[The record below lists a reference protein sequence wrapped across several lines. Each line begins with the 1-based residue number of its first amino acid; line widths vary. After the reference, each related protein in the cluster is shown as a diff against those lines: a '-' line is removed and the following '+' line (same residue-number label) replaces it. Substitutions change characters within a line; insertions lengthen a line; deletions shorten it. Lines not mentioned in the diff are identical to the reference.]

1 MDFNRLTIKSQEAAA
16 GAQELARRN
25 GNPEVYSEHLTLALL
40 DQELPRTLL
49 ERAGQSVPEL
59 RAQAEATLASKPAV
73 QGASAQQPRVST
85 AFSRVLEDAEKE
97 MRRLED
103 EYLSTEHLLLALDLA
118 PRDAVEDAPRADRR
132 PGRWQDRHRRGA
144 RAAHRRGGRPRGPEG
159 QARLG
164 TRHRLA
170 PRGLEV
176 PR

>member
-85 AFSRVLEDAEKE
+85 AFSRVLEDAE
-97 MRRLED
+97 RRCAGSRT
-103 EYLSTEHLLLALDLA
+103 STSRPSTCFL
-118 PRDAVEDAPRADRR
+118 RSTSRRAMQWKTRSVPSAARSASLRR
-132 PGRWQDRHRRGA
+132 TRRA
-144 RAAHRRGGRPRGPEG
+144 R
-159 QARLG
+159 
-164 TRHRLA
+164 TR
-170 PRGLEV
+170 
-176 PR
+176 